1 MVVPLLILYYFSFC
15 RSSNDSLLDLREK
28 KRVVEAKRRILNKRT
43 VGRMLMQP
51 MARTGTSRVSGGKG
65 EAYLV
70 CFVFVAEGF
79 LITLGKQ
86 EESVV
91 AD

>member
-1 MVVPLLILYYFSFC
+1 MRPLFFSSYFCFR
-15 RSSNDSLLDLREK
+15 RSTDDSLDPHEK
-28 KRVVEAKRRILNKRT
+28 KRIAEAKRRRLNKRT
-43 VGRMLMQP
+43 VGRMSMQP
-51 MARTGTSRVSGGKG
+51 MARTRTSRVSGGKG

-70 CFVFVAEGF
+70 CFVFVAGGF

-91 AD
+91 AN